1 MGFLKQKILNIYYQ
15 YVKKVKHNSTFSLRD
30 IYLLFVVFLIG
41 CAPQRDL
48 VYFSNLDSDDV
59 NETQVIENVVI
70 PTIQPDDL
78 LSIQVI
84 SLSAE
89 SNMLFNQGVVGSLGS
104 TVSDANRMQSRTSSE
119 GYLVDKDGY
128 INFPVIG
135 KIHLGGLTKD
145 AATDTIENILDREY
159 VKDPTV
165 NIRFLNFK
173 ITLIGEVN
181 TPSTVTILTEKVN
194 IMEAISLAG
203 DLTAIGK
210 RENVLIIREKDG
222 KRHLIR
228 VDLNDKNLLNSP
240 DYYLQQN
247 DILYVEPDRNK
258 QVGVNTNSKV
268 DQWIKYGGVG
278 LGLLTLIFSLT
289 RK

>member
-1 MGFLKQKILNIYYQ
+1 MN
-15 YVKKVKHNSTFSLRD
+15 KVKNNSIFILR
-30 IYLLFVVFLIG
+30 YFYVFFAILLIG
-41 CAPQRDL
+41 CGPQRDL
-48 VYFSNLDSDDV
+48 VYFSNLDKNDIDK
-59 NETQVIENVVI
+59 TAAIENVVI

-78 LSIQVI
+78 LNIQVVT
-84 SLSAE
+84 LSAE
-89 SNMLFNQGVVGSLGS
+89 SNMLFNQGVIGTLGS
-104 TVSDANRMQSRTSSE
+104 TISDARNMQSKTNIE

-128 INFPVIG
+128 INFPVLG

-145 AATDTIENILDREY
+145 AATDTIQNILDREY

-181 TPSTVTILTEKVN
+181 RPSTVIILTEKVN

-210 RENVLIIREKDG
+210 RENILIIREKDG
-222 KRHLIR
+222 ERKLIR
-228 VDLNDKNLLNSP
+228 IDLNDKDLLNSP

-247 DILYVEPDRNK
+247 DIVYVEPDSFKAVMASSRRPNIQFTISTILGVFSIITVLIALNK
-258 QVGVNTNSKV
+258 
-268 DQWIKYGGVG
+268 
-278 LGLLTLIFSLT
+278 
-289 RK
+289 